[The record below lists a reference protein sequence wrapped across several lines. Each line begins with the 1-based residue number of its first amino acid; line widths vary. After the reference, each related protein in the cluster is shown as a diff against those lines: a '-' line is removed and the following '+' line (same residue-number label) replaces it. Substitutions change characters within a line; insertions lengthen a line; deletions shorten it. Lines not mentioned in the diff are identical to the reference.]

1 MSDGS
6 FADSLT
12 RHIAMAR
19 APGGILTRKSTL
31 VLAAGIGVGLGIVA
45 YLILGAVRGEPNP
58 AAVRFGDAAFAK
70 VPTQS
75 FIATDALIGRR
86 EIRTYGK
93 LDDTLMDATL
103 VLTMPPAGQSLTRDF
118 DLEVGEL
125 PPLRNTKAVLTGTY
139 DFATRFGG
147 YRAVEFNLDLEV
159 RWKQCFAFM
168 SRFES
173 PAVYVKGWLCEEV
186 GKKTSADRIACLL
199 DGLSFASVASAEAD
213 AFLQTRAVREPLC
226 AVRRMPDAGLRLRRR

>member
-12 RHIAMAR
+12 RHVAAAR

-31 VLAAGIGVGLGIVA
+31 VVAAGIGVGLGIVA
-45 YLILGAVRGEPNP
+45 FLIIGAMRGEPNP
-58 AAVRFGDAAFAK
+58 AAIRITEAAFVK

-75 FIATDALIGRR
+75 FIGSDEQVGRR
-86 EIRTYGK
+86 EVRTYGK
-93 LDDTLMDATL
+93 LDDTPMDATL
-103 VLTMPPAGQSLTRDF
+103 VLTMPPSGQSLTRDF
-118 DLEVGEL
+118 DQEVSEL
-125 PPLRNTKAVLTGTY
+125 APLRNTKAVQTGTY

-159 RWKQCFAFM
+159 RWKQCYAFM
-168 SRFES
+168 SRFEN

-199 DGLSFASVASAEAD
+199 DTLSFSQVRSAEAD
-213 AFLQTRAVREPLC
+213 AFLQTRVTRDPLC
-226 AVRRMPDAGLRLRRR
+226 AVRRLPDAGLRLRRR

>member
-6 FADSLT
+6 FADSLA
-12 RHIAMAR
+12 RHIAVAK

-31 VLAAGIGVGLGIVA
+31 VVAAGIGVGLGVVA
-45 YLILGAVRGEPNP
+45 FLILGAVRGEPNP
-58 AAVRFGDAAFAK
+58 AAIRISEAAFAK

-75 FIATDALIGRR
+75 FIGSDAQSGRR
-86 EIRTYGK
+86 EVRAYGK

-118 DLEVGEL
+118 DQEVSEL
-125 PPLRNTKAVLTGTY
+125 APLRNTKALITGTF
-139 DFATRFGG
+139 DFATRYGG

-199 DGLSFASVASAEAD
+199 DSLSFDRVPSAEAE
-213 AFLQTRAVREPLC
+213 AFLQARATRDPLC
-226 AVRRMPDAGLRLRRR
+226 AVRRLPDQGLRLRRR

>member
-1 MSDGS
+1 MSDDS
-6 FADSLT
+6 FAESLT
-12 RHIAMAR
+12 RHMAAVT

-31 VLAAGIGVGLGIVA
+31 VVAAGIGVGLGIVA
-45 YLILGAVRGEPNP
+45 YLILSALRGEPSP
-58 AAVRFGDAAFAK
+58 AAIRITEAAFAK

-75 FIATDALIGRR
+75 FIAEDTQTGRR
-86 EIRTYGK
+86 EVRTYGK

-103 VLTMPPAGQSLTRDF
+103 VMTMPPAGQSLTRDF
-118 DLEVGEL
+118 DQEVSEL
-125 PPLRNTKAVLTGTY
+125 APLRNTKAIITGTF
-139 DFATRFGG
+139 DFATRYGG

-199 DGLSFASVASAEAD
+199 DTLSFDQVSSAEAD
-213 AFLQTRAVREPLC
+213 AFLQTRAAREPLC

>member
-6 FADSLT
+6 FADSLA
-12 RHIAMAR
+12 RHIAVAK

-31 VLAAGIGVGLGIVA
+31 VVAAGIGVGLGVVA
-45 YLILGAVRGEPNP
+45 FLILGAVRGEPNP
-58 AAVRFGDAAFAK
+58 AAIRISEAAFAK

-75 FIATDALIGRR
+75 FIGSDAQSGRR
-86 EIRTYGK
+86 EVRAYGK

-103 VLTMPPAGQSLTRDF
+103 VMTMPPAGQSLTRDF
-118 DLEVGEL
+118 DQEVSDL
-125 PPLRNTKAVLTGTY
+125 APLRNTKALITGTF
-139 DFATRFGG
+139 DFATRYGG

-173 PAVYVKGWLCEEV
+173 PVVYVKGWLCEEV

-199 DGLSFASVASAEAD
+199 DSLSFDRVPSAEAD
-213 AFLQTRAVREPLC
+213 AFLQARATRDPLC
-226 AVRRMPDAGLRLRRR
+226 AVRRMPDQGLRLRRR

>member
-6 FADSLT
+6 FADSLA
-12 RHIAMAR
+12 RHIAVAK

-31 VLAAGIGVGLGIVA
+31 VVAAGIGVGLGVVA
-45 YLILGAVRGEPNP
+45 FLILGAVRGEPNP
-58 AAVRFGDAAFAK
+58 AAIRISEAAFAK

-75 FIATDALIGRR
+75 FIGSDAQSGRR
-86 EIRTYGK
+86 EVRAYGK

-103 VLTMPPAGQSLTRDF
+103 VMTMPPAGQSLTRDF
-118 DLEVGEL
+118 DQEVSDL
-125 PPLRNTKAVLTGTY
+125 APLRNTKALITGTF
-139 DFATRFGG
+139 DFATRYGG

-173 PAVYVKGWLCEEV
+173 PVVYVKGWLCEEV

-199 DGLSFASVASAEAD
+199 DSLSFDRVPSAEAE
-213 AFLQTRAVREPLC
+213 AFLQARATRDPLC
-226 AVRRMPDAGLRLRRR
+226 AVRRMPDQGLRLRRR

>member
-6 FADSLT
+6 FANSLT
-12 RHIAMAR
+12 QHMAAAT

-31 VLAAGIGVGLGIVA
+31 VVAAGIGVGLGIVA
-45 YLILGAVRGEPNP
+45 YLIVGVVRGEPNP
-58 AAVRFGDAAFAK
+58 AAVRISEAAFAK

-75 FIATDALIGRR
+75 FIGADEQIGRR
-86 EIRTYGK
+86 EVRTYGK

-118 DLEVGEL
+118 DQEVTEL
-125 PPLRNTKAVLTGTY
+125 APLRNTKAVITGTF

-173 PAVYVKGWLCEEV
+173 PSVYVKGWLCEEV
-186 GKKTSADRIACLL
+186 GKKTSADRVACLL
-199 DGLSFASVASAEAD
+199 DTLSFAQVPSAD
-213 AFLQTRAVREPLC
+213 ADGFLQTRATREPLC
-226 AVRRMPDAGLRLRRR
+226 AVRRLPDAGLRLRRR